1 MKKLL
6 FVMLL
11 GLFATAVFAQTKTE
25 VKPADLSKPVTDYI
39 QKNYAGYTIDKAF
52 KVDSK
57 GVITWDVIVSK
68 DKMKDKLEFDN
79 NGKFLK
85 QIAMG
90 EKPAAKSESTT
101 PQHQHTNTP
110 AQPAKK

>member
-1 MKKLL
+1 M
-6 FVMLL
+6 L

-39 QKNYAGYTIDKAF
+39 TKYYPGYTIDKAF

-68 DKMKDKLEFDN
+68 DKVKDKLEFN
-79 NGKFLK
+79 SEGKFTK
-85 QIAMG
+85 QISMN
-90 EKPAAKSESTT
+90 EKSEHSGMKHEEQKSAN
-101 PQHQHTNTP
+101 P
-110 AQPAKK
+110 KK